1 MLALSPLVTHSAL
14 TIRHSRREPEKISDS
29 EQCSSDAADE
39 NFRLQFYI
47 SDVCDPGSTSFSFSA
62 PPARFLVQRIEM
74 IADNHICKM
83 LATKPCN

>member
-1 MLALSPLVTHSAL
+1 MSALSVVFSHSAL
-14 TIRHSRREPEKISDS
+14 TNRHSCREPEKISDS

-47 SDVCDPGSTSFSFSA
+47 SDVCDPGSTSLSLSA